1 MFLKQDTF
9 NYGNQSV
16 VLNELSGLQRVE
28 YLAYSR
34 ERAAQFDEAS
44 AGMEEGA
51 RQIAFMEMGMDIN
64 AWLVSRSLWNA
75 DQSQNVAALFSSVR
89 VTWSWDALGM
99 AAESILALSGMAL
112 TVATEGDDVKEVLTP
127 EKS

>member
-1 MFLKQDTF
+1 
-9 NYGNQSV
+9 
-16 VLNELSGLQRVE
+16 
-28 YLAYSR
+28 
-34 ERAAQFDEAS
+34 
-44 AGMEEGA
+44 
-51 RQIAFMEMGMDIN
+51 MDIN

-89 VTWSWDALGM
+89 VTWSWAALGM

>member
-28 YLAYSR
+28 YLAYAR

-75 DQSQNVAALFSSVR
+75 DQSQNVAALFPPC
-89 VTWSWDALGM
+89 A
-99 AAESILALSGMAL
+99 
-112 TVATEGDDVKEVLTP
+112 
-127 EKS
+127 